1 MPNANENVPTR
12 TWIALIG
19 VLLGAFMAVLD
30 IQITNAS
37 LKDIQGTLSASADE
51 ISWVSTAYLVAEI
64 IVIPLTGWL
73 SRVFS
78 PRYYLVVN
86 SALFICFSI
95 LSGLAKTLT
104 TMIVWRAMQ
113 GFTGGV
119 LIPMAFSVILN
130 KLPKSKQ
137 PVGLALFG
145 LTATFAPSI
154 GPLIGGWLTD
164 NYGWPSIFYINI
176 LPGILLITAIWF
188 ALDQDPLHLNEL
200 RGGDWWGV
208 VTMAIGLGALQIVL
222 EEGNR
227 KDWFSSPVIV
237 KLAVVAAV
245 FLTSF
250 LVIEFLREEPLVNL
264 RLLGRRNFGL
274 GSVVNTALGMGLYG
288 CTYILPVYLG
298 QIQGYDAFDIGK
310 TVMWM
315 GLPQLFIIPLV
326 PRLMQRIDSRLL
338 IAFGIGMFG
347 FSCLMMT
354 HMSALTAYDQFR
366 LPQVVRAIG
375 QPFII
380 IPLSAV
386 ATAGIAAGKE
396 SGSASA
402 LFNMMRNIG
411 GSVAIAALATTM
423 TNREHFHSAR
433 IGESISMFDFRTQE
447 RISNAVNHFA
457 SRGADAWTA
466 SWQSIYSLAG
476 IGRRESFVMAFNDC
490 FYLIGLALLLSGLV
504 IPFFR
509 RTKTTSGAPIH

>member
-1 MPNANENVPTR
+1 MQPTNEQVPAR
-12 TWIALIG
+12 TWITVIG

-37 LKDIQGTLSASADE
+37 LKDIQGTLSASVDE

-78 PRYYLVVN
+78 TRYYLAVN
-86 SALFICFSI
+86 SAMFICFSV
-95 LSGLAKTLT
+95 LSGLARTLT
-104 TMIVWRAMQ
+104 MMIVWRALQ

-130 KLPKSKQ
+130 HLPTSKQ

-145 LTATFAPSI
+145 LTATFAPSV

-176 LPGILLITAIWF
+176 VPGALLIAAIWF
-188 ALDQDPLHLNEL
+188 ALDQDRLHLDEL
-200 RGGDWWGV
+200 AGGDWWGV
-208 VTMAIGLGALQIVL
+208 FTIAIGLGAMQIVL

-227 KDWFSSPVIV
+227 KDWFGSPYILRLTIV
-237 KLAVVAAV
+237 AIV
-245 FLTSF
+245 FLAAF
-250 LVIEFLREEPLVNL
+250 LLIEFMRRDPLVNL
-264 RLLGRRNFGL
+264 RLFGRRNFGL
-274 GSVVNTALGMGLYG
+274 GSVVNIVLGMGLYG

-298 QIQGYDAFDIGK
+298 QIQGYDAYQIGK

-315 GLPQLFIIPLV
+315 GLPQLFIIPLA
-326 PRLMQRIDSRLL
+326 PRLMKHIDSRIL
-338 IAFGIGMFG
+338 IAFGVGMFG

-354 HMSALTAYDQFR
+354 HLSALNGYDQFR
-366 LPQVVRAIG
+366 LPQLVRAIG

-380 IPLSAV
+380 IPLSAA

-411 GSVAIAALATTM
+411 GSIAIAALATIL
-423 TNREHFHSAR
+423 TNREHYHSAR

-447 RISNAVNHFA
+447 RLTEASNRFSSN
-457 SRGADAWTA
+457 GADAWTA
-466 SWQSIYSLAG
+466 GWQSIHVLDRVV
-476 IGRRESFVMAFNDC
+476 RREAFVMAFNDC
-490 FYLIGLALLLSGLV
+490 FYLIGVALLLSAVV

-509 RTKTTSGAPIH
+509 RAKLGSGGPAH